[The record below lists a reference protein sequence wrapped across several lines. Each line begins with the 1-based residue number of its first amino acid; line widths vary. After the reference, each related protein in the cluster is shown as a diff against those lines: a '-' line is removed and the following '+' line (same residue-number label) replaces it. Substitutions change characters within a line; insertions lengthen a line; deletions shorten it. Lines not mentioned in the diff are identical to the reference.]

1 MRTLAIAALVLS
13 ASWTSAAEREYFAL
27 DTHPV
32 DPDARIVVTTDD
44 VEIHV
49 RGTTSGE
56 VRASTDLR
64 IAGVGADR
72 ADAWLTGRMPK
83 VETTPDRLTI
93 TSAPEGEG
101 FLGLGSFL
109 QRRRL
114 GLEIPFGCTPD
125 LTTGSA
131 PINLRGAFDDAEPM
145 RLRSGSGAI
154 TITGTAH
161 SFEIRST
168 SGNST
173 LDLARPAE
181 SLWARTSAG
190 NILLNGGARSVQ
202 VETASGRVELH
213 DLVGSATVETVD
225 GAIALSWDVL
235 PDDARVKVVSSRG
248 DVRIRIPFDAT
259 PSGRL
264 STSTGFIRSEFPGTV
279 NDAGDAV
286 ELAGD
291 GPHFEVE
298 TASGDVVF
306 EKDPGWFAPERQA
319 TPSTEAEATGPE

>member
-1 MRTLAIAALVLS
+1 MRTLVIAALTLS
-13 ASWTSAAEREYFAL
+13 ASWTFAAEREYFAS
-27 DTHPV
+27 DTHDV
-32 DPDARIVVTTDD
+32 ASGARVVVTTED

-49 RGTTSGE
+49 RGTTGDE

-64 IAGVGADR
+64 IAGLGADR
-72 ADAWLTGRMPK
+72 ADAWLTSRMPR
-83 VETTPDRLTI
+83 VDSTPGRLSI

-109 QRRRL
+109 QRKRL

-131 PINLRGAFDDAEPM
+131 PIAVRGAFDGAEPM

-154 TITGTAH
+154 GVTGTAV

-168 SGNST
+168 SGDST
-173 LDLARPAE
+173 LDLMRPAK

-190 NILLNGGARSVQ
+190 SIRLDGGTRTAQ

-225 GAIALSWDVL
+225 GAIVLSWDVL
-235 PDDARVKVVSSRG
+235 PADARVKVVSSRG
-248 DVRIRIPFDAT
+248 DVRIRIPVGSA

-264 STSTGFIRSEFPGTV
+264 GTSTGSIRSEFPGTV
-279 NDAGDAV
+279 NEAGDSVA
-286 ELAGD
+286 LAGD
-291 GPHFEVE
+291 GPRFEVE
-298 TASGDVVF
+298 TASGDIVL
-306 EKDPGWFAPERQA
+306 EQDPGWFAPDRQEASPPA
-319 TPSTEAEATGPE
+319 TEE